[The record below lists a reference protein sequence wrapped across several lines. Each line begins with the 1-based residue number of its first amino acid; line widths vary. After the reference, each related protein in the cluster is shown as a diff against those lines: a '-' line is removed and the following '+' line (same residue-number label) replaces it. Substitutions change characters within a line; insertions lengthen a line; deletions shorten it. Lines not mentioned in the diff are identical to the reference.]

1 MMPEY
6 TPAPRT
12 QHSNSTA
19 GYTGHP
25 QASVDI
31 LGVQVHCVDTEGML
45 AQIAAWV
52 DAARSAQTHCRQVCT
67 VNPEFIVDARRSP
80 EFAAVLARADL
91 RVPDGIGVLWAARM
105 QGVRLPE
112 RVTGSDGIYDI
123 CKRAAREGWRVY
135 FLGAA
140 PGVAQH
146 TAEILSELYPGL
158 RVAGC
163 FPGSP
168 SDTSWPEIA
177 ERLTVARPDIL
188 FVAYG
193 HPRQDHWIDRHRH
206 ELPVAVAL
214 GVGGAFDFVAGVTPR
229 APRWM
234 RDLGL
239 EWLYRLIRQ
248 PWRWRRMAK
257 LPVFGATV
265 LAQTLRRPHA

>member
-1 MMPEY
+1 MPEY
-6 TPAPRT
+6 PSAQSR
-12 QHSNSTA
+12 SNSSITP
-19 GYTGHP
+19 GCPGRIP
-25 QASVDI
+25 ASVDI

-52 DAARSAQTHCRQVCT
+52 DAARDSQARCRQVCT
-67 VNPEFIVDARRSP
+67 INPEFVVDARRNS

-91 RVPDGIGVLWAARM
+91 RVPDGIGVLWAARL
-105 QGVRLPE
+105 QGVRLTE
-112 RVTGSDGIYDI
+112 RVTGSDGIYAI

-140 PGVAQH
+140 PGVGQR
-146 TAEILSELYPGL
+146 TAEILSGLYPGL
-158 RVAGC
+158 RVAGS

-168 SDTSWPEIA
+168 SDADWSEIA
-177 ERLTVARPDIL
+177 ARLAAAKPDIL

-193 HPRQDHWIDRHRH
+193 HPRQDLWIDRHRD
-206 ELPVAVAL
+206 ELSAAVAL

-234 RDLGL
+234 RRLGL
-239 EWLYRLIRQ
+239 EWLHRLIRQ

-265 LAQTLRRPHA
+265 LVQTLRRPRA